1 MIALCELKPGTP
13 PVNDR
18 KAAKEW
24 VMSLIVEVCCPS
36 VVPMFLR
43 LLLPG
48 LYKKVVPIS
57 GGRSLKVFASTT
69 DRDALRVRALTVLL
83 LPGHVS

>member
-24 VMSLIVEVCCPS
+24 VMSLIVEVCCLS
-36 VVPMFLR
+36 VVPMFF
-43 LLLPG
+43 G
-48 LYKKVVPIS
+48 CCCQGSIKKVVPIS
-57 GGRSLKVFASTT
+57 GGRSLNVFASTT
-69 DRDALRVRALTVLL
+69 DRDALRVRALPVLL
-83 LPGHVS
+83 LPGYVS